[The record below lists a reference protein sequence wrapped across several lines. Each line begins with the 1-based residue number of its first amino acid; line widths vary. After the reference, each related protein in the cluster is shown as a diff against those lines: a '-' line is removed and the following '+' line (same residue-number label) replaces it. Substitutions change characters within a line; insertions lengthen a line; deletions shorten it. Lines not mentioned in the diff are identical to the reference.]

1 VSLEVKKYRAVI
13 FDLFST
19 VAIWQPDRLPLF
31 EWRGKTSHSTMG
43 VLREKIE
50 EIVTDVSF
58 ATFVDSL
65 DEANEQLAAR
75 RAEHMLEITSHERFL
90 LALDIAGYARST
102 ATSEV
107 AQALSLQH
115 MELLA
120 AAVEIPSAHVEL
132 LSQLRGQ
139 YKIGLLSNF
148 DHGVTARRILERDG
162 AARYFDPIVISDE
175 HGWRKPHPKIFLD
188 TLSVLGVNADDA
200 LYVGDS
206 VGDDIV
212 GAKGAGIDVAW
223 VNPRDIALPD
233 ECDAPDYVVKS
244 IPDLASI
251 LLRT

>member
-1 VSLEVKKYRAVI
+1 MKKYRAVI

-43 VLREKIE
+43 GLRATIE
-50 EIVTDVSF
+50 EIVTEVSF
-58 ATFVDSL
+58 SDFVDSL
-65 DEANEQLAAR
+65 DDANEQMAAR
-75 RAEHMLEITSHERFL
+75 RAENMLEITSHERFL
-90 LALDIAGYARST
+90 LALSIAGYTQSE
-102 ATSEV
+102 ATRDL

-115 MELLA
+115 MDLLA
-120 AAVEIPSAHVEL
+120 AAVEIPSTHVEF
-132 LSQLRGQ
+132 LSELKDH

-162 AARYFDPIVISDE
+162 AARHFDPIVISDE

-188 TLSVLGVNADDA
+188 TLATLGVGPEDA

-206 VGDDIV
+206 VSDDIA
-212 GAKGAGIDVAW
+212 GAKGAGIDIAW
-223 VNPRDIALPD
+223 VNAHDTPLP
-233 ECDAPDYVVKS
+233 EESETPNYVVKS

-251 LLRT
+251 LLKS